1 MNEVK
6 FMPVKFED
14 NNESIHLSLKNHS
27 LAEMESIQKR
37 LNDYIKK
44 FKDEIDQEQKTLELA
59 RQLEL
64 SGNIKISIK
73 RTAFKRPPK
82 YQFKDNGEIKTWAG
96 VGKMPLG
103 LKKLIANGKALDDY
117 LIDKSGTALYM
128 FKDSKGQI
136 QTWTGKGK
144 KPHDLE
150 ALILKGFPLDNFK
163 I

>member
-1 MNEVK
+1 MT
-6 FMPVKFED
+6 VKFED
-14 NNESIHLSLKNHS
+14 TNESIHLSLKNHS
-27 LAEMESIQKR
+27 LAEMESIAQR
-37 LNDYIKK
+37 LNEYIEA
-44 FKDEIDQEQKTLELA
+44 FRIEAEQEEKTLQLA
-59 RQLEL
+59 KQLEL

-82 YQFKDNGEIKTWAG
+82 YQFKYNGEIKTWAG

-103 LKKLIANGKALDDY
+103 LQELLKKGKKLEDF
-117 LIDKSGTALYM
+117 LIDKSGTAKYM
-128 FKDSKGQI
+128 FKDSKGQM

-150 ALILKGFPLDNFK
+150 ALLVKGFPLENFK